1 MAINPDIRDQ
11 AYQFFSAEAPELL
24 QIIETGLLSLSQGR
38 STAEVHNLMRAA
50 HSLKGGAASVGL
62 EAIATLSHRLENIF
76 KALYSDTLEID
87 IHLESQLLRAYD
99 CLRLPLME
107 QITTGE
113 LDSAAVLAIADP
125 ILTQIEQYCGEAL
138 LQTESYIPSS
148 SDMGV
153 SMLSSILEIDV
164 VQGLEHLATV
174 ITHPQ
179 DYEVAG
185 ELRAQVEVFAGFAEM
200 LNLPSLSTV
209 ADMVCSALDAHPD
222 RALEITQLALADF
235 ERSRQISLEDRTQ
248 LIQPSAT
255 LLALAHGSSAHGA
268 DAQETLTQETLTQEI
283 LTQEPVAQEPAAYAY
298 ALDGAID
305 LPEPSLDA
313 LSAIPLLENVFG
325 DAFNDSLV
333 DSLGDD
339 FGDDF
344 DDDFDDDFEDTLDDD
359 FDAVT
364 EAESANVF
372 ETVISAPELA
382 KSEQEAADLMNRSE
396 SIALSATEN
405 LHADSITVEPELEP
419 FEGLETNVAIPSLT
433 EAIDAE
439 WVANGTVGSDKP
451 DLDNVPLEIL
461 PEASGAIQ
469 LTRSAEL
476 YYPAG
481 KVPLGRRMQPPAP
494 LTVRVDSERLER
506 MNNLTGELMIDREG
520 LALQNGQL
528 QSVLRELRNRFS
540 RFQVTVS
547 QLQERSDQILSA
559 SRNRDFDAR
568 TAAAP
573 NGMAEKEEGSTFTAG
588 ATLTAPAADPGWV
601 EFDTLEMDR
610 YGSLYSQ
617 FQELLEDIVQLEESI
632 DDVTLFTRQS
642 SQILDRQQQTL
653 SHLQNE
659 FRWAR
664 MLPIGEVL
672 NRFPRVLRDLST
684 TYHKPVNL
692 TLTGT
697 DILIDKAILEKL
709 YDPLLHLIRNA
720 FDHGIEPSSTR
731 LQQGKP
737 EQGQLEIRAYYK
749 GNQTIIEVKDDGRGL
764 NLDRIRSRAFELG
777 WLSADQLIFTPP
789 EQLFEF
795 IFEPGFSTAAQV
807 SELSGRGV
815 GLDVVRSQ
823 LYAVKGSTTVTSTP
837 GQGTTFTL
845 HLPLT
850 LTIAKLIICLIGT
863 SAVAISAD
871 TVEEVLT
878 PQANQV
884 KQSGSQRFLYWREKI
899 IPAYRLVDLLDYN
912 CPLPET
918 ILGKSL
924 TTLSSP
930 ENWEP
935 PMLILRQEQQVFALE
950 VDRLVNEQELIV
962 KPFGKAITPPRY
974 AYGCT
979 ILGDGSLVPVIDGSA
994 LLSLGE
1000 SSSSAHVPT
1009 ARKPAPIKTQIA
1021 TILVVDDAITLRQTL
1036 ALSLERAGFRVLQ
1049 ARDGWEAIDQLRH
1062 AAVKLVIC
1070 DVEMPNMNGF
1080 EFLSHRRQDPQL
1092 SEIPVVMLT
1101 SRSNNKHRWL
1111 ALKLG
1116 AVDYFSKP
1124 YLEQEFLAAIEKI
1137 IHPDI

>member
-87 IHLESQLLRAYD
+87 THLESQLLRAYD

-113 LDSAAVLAIADP
+113 LDSEAVLAIADP

-164 VQGLEHLATV
+164 VQGLDHLATV

-209 ADMVCSALDAHPD
+209 ADTVCSALDAHPD

-255 LLALAHGSSAHGA
+255 LLALAQGA
-268 DAQETLTQETLTQEI
+268 DAQQTLTQETLTQETLTQE
-283 LTQEPVAQEPAAYAY
+283 TAVYAY
-298 ALDGAID
+298 SLDGAID
-305 LPEPSLDA
+305 PPEPSLEA

-325 DAFNDSLV
+325 DALDDSLV
-333 DSLGDD
+333 DSL
-339 FGDDF
+339 GDDF
-344 DDDFDDDFEDTLDDD
+344 DDDFDDDFEDTFDDD
-359 FDAVT
+359 FAPVT
-364 EAESANVF
+364 AGESANVF
-372 ETVISAPELA
+372 ETFISTPELPE
-382 KSEQEAADLMNRSE
+382 SEREAADLMKRLE
-396 SIALSATEN
+396 AIAQSATEN
-405 LHADSITVEPELEP
+405 LHVDSITVEAELEP
-419 FEGLETNVAIPSLT
+419 FEALETNVASPSLA

-439 WVANGTVGSDKP
+439 WVTGMVDSGQPELADAA
-451 DLDNVPLEIL
+451 PLEIL

-481 KVPLGRRMQPPAP
+481 KVPLGRRMQTPAP

-547 QLQERSDQILSA
+547 QLQGRSDQIVSA
-559 SRNRDFDAR
+559 SRSRDFDGR
-568 TAAAP
+568 TATTTS
-573 NGMAEKEEGSTFTAG
+573 GMAEKQEEGSAFIAG
-588 ATLTAPAADPGWV
+588 ATLMAPAADPGWV

-632 DDVTLFTRQS
+632 DDVTLFARQS

-720 FDHGIEPSSTR
+720 FDHGIEPSSNR

-884 KQSGSQRFLYWREKI
+884 KQSGSQRFLYWREQI
-899 IPAYRLVDLLDYN
+899 IPAYRLVDLLDYH

-918 ILGKSL
+918 IPGKSL

-1009 ARKPAPIKTQIA
+1009 VRKPATIKTQIA

-1137 IHPDI
+1137 IQPDL